1 MKKIMFLLAILTATV
16 LQSEAQQRQ
25 GRGEMDPEKMAE
37 RVAGH
42 MEKELELSEDQK
54 KEVYALFLESS
65 KKRMEMRNQEKEER
79 EAAREQ
85 MKADREAQQAKLKE
99 ILSEEQFAK
108 WEEMQKK
115 MQERMRER
123 GGDRQRRGNGGS

>member
-1 MKKIMFLLAILTATV
+1 MKRIMFLLAILVATV
-16 LQSEAQQRQ
+16 LQSEAQQRRE
-25 GRGEMDPEKMAE
+25 RGDMDPEKMAE

-42 MEKELELSEDQK
+42 MEKELELSEEQK

-85 MKADREAQQAKLKE
+85 MIADRKAQQAKLKE

-108 WEEMQKK
+108 WEEMQRK

-123 GGDRQRRGNGGS
+123 GGDRPKRGDGA